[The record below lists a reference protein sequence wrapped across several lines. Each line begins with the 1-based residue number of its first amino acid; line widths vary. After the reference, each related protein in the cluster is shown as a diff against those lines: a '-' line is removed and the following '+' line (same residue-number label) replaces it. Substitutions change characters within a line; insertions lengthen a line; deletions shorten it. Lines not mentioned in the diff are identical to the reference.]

1 MRTDRPP
8 LPFTLP
14 ARPRGQWTGWGISL
28 AAHAGVLAWLL
39 HLVPA
44 PLPDTPAPARMR
56 FVLVPPRM
64 PAPVPVP
71 ETSTIAPA
79 ASAPAMR
86 KPSATAPRPSRA
98 VPTPVDAP
106 KTDAPT
112 KPSDEAT
119 SVITATEPSPAA
131 TVPADTSKGE
141 DGAAPTF
148 DMAAARASARL
159 IARHARD
166 GTVALPERK
175 APSYEPD
182 DTAQRGLERA
192 RRNDCRSAY
201 AAMGV
206 LAVLPLLKDAVTGS
220 GCKW

>member
-1 MRTDRPP
+1 
-8 LPFTLP
+8 
-14 ARPRGQWTGWGISL
+14 
-28 AAHAGVLAWLL
+28 
-39 HLVPA
+39 
-44 PLPDTPAPARMR
+44 MR
-56 FVLVPPRM
+56 FVLIPPNV
-64 PAPVPVP
+64 PAPVPV
-71 ETSTIAPA
+71 TAVPA
-79 ASAPAMR
+79 ASTPAVR

-98 VPTPVDAP
+98 RPAPVDAP
-106 KTDAPT
+106 AADAPT

-119 SVITATEPSPAA
+119 PAITATEPSPAA

-141 DGAAPTF
+141 DGAAPAF

-166 GTVALPERK
+166 GTVALAERK
-175 APSYEPD
+175 APSYGPD
-182 DTAQRGLERA
+182 DSAQRGLERA